1 MRDAARENIATVID
15 RRYRHGDTSGMDWT
29 ALIKRLNARGWLQTQ
44 IAERVGATQSTI
56 SELLNGKTGEPR
68 YSVAAALIALD
79 ESGETAPRPEQ
90 EAA

>member
-1 MRDAARENIATVID
+1 
-15 RRYRHGDTSGMDWT
+15 MDWT
-29 ALIKRLNARGWLQTQ
+29 ALIRRLNARGWLQTQ

-79 ESGETAPRPEQ
+79 ESGEVAPR
-90 EAA
+90 AALKEGA